1 MVHGDTKARRPF
13 FFRRAC
19 INYSAS
25 LCLCVLNLKPR
36 RIFRLKNKK
45 VLISFG
51 CLRREGREK
60 NYGRQRNYIMTAIEL
75 NAQLLREI
83 SNIADNESYLQ
94 KTLDFITKLTKSKS
108 STTVRG
114 QAYLTMLERL
124 SDYQEY
130 KKGWDG
136 DDALPI
142 STLVV
147 KNFKKV
153 LQKSTDSDL
162 DGWTIYPAANGTLLL
177 QHKERKSGINI
188 GTQGFSYYATQNG
201 EVKGENH
208 LKFSPKAIL
217 ETMKRI

>member
-1 MVHGDTKARRPF
+1 MN
-13 FFRRAC
+13 
-19 INYSAS
+19 NYSAS
-25 LCLCVLNLKPR
+25 LRLCVLNLKPR
-36 RIFRLKNKK
+36 RIFRSKNKK
-45 VLISFG
+45 SAYFFWLFPCFFVP
-51 CLRREGREK
+51 LRREGREK